1 MQRGEVYFADL
12 NPARGSEANKRRPVL
27 IVSNDGLNR
36 TVARLGRGV
45 ITIVPLTSNTD
56 RVYNFQVLLP
66 ALASGLPQDSKA
78 QCEQV
83 RSVAAE
89 RLTGP
94 AVCRIPSDLMARV
107 EDALRLHLAL

>member
-36 TVARLGRGV
+36 TVARLGCGV

-94 AVCRIPSDLMARV
+94 ASAEFPMT
-107 EDALRLHLAL
+107 